1 MENVVWVPDHVWTS
15 QEGRGTSDGQS
26 PSGQCS
32 ENQRKTSSKRPT
44 VISAPDSS
52 APSFFPSLKARD
64 ETVDSGTF
72 SISPYRRATESNA
85 SMADIYAL
93 SVDLPVLSTVNLPG
107 ARARDSGHSTGM
119 DLTTLLTNIDRHL
132 RVSGATDNA
141 ISNKAGKADAIR
153 NLRRYASG
161 EIKGM
166 WTLDTL
172 EAVAGALGTSSW
184 ELLRP
189 PGAVPEDE
197 SLRKYIDAV
206 VDEKLARDAL
216 PQPKRKKR

>member
-1 MENVVWVPDHVWTS
+1 
-15 QEGRGTSDGQS
+15 
-26 PSGQCS
+26 
-32 ENQRKTSSKRPT
+32 
-44 VISAPDSS
+44 
-52 APSFFPSLKARD
+52 
-64 ETVDSGTF
+64 
-72 SISPYRRATESNA
+72 
-85 SMADIYAL
+85 
-93 SVDLPVLSTVNLPG
+93 
-107 ARARDSGHSTGM
+107 M